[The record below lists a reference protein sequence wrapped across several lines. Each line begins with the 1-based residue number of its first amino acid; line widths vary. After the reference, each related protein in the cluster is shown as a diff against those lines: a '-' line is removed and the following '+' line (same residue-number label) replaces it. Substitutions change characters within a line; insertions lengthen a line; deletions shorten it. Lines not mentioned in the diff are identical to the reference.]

1 MIFFF
6 VPNFRDVIYFIDYN
20 NLENSFVQEATEFH
34 LNLKKHHNYVAV
46 VVIKNKRPTQIR
58 YQVLRS
64 ILELQSRPNYANQAK
79 EIFVEIS

>member
-1 MIFFF
+1 MIFF
-6 VPNFRDVIYFIDYN
+6 VPNFENFGMLFI
-20 NLENSFVQEATEFH
+20 LLTMGNSFVQESPRVPFKFKETS
-34 LNLKKHHNYVAV
+34 YVAV

-58 YQVLRS
+58 YQVLNS